1 MKIEIGETKPKH
13 YREYWPG
20 QYQYF
25 SHFEYISG
33 IPSALFMITTIKE
46 NGKPNACFHAWSA
59 FSGDSGGFFVIMPGL
74 GIHKHTYKNILR
86 DKEFCVN
93 FLTSDYYDSCL
104 KTIQHNSDEDDEL
117 TTGGFTAEP
126 AKLVKPPRIRE
137 AFLTYECT
145 LESYSDLSGKGLTA
159 MIIGRVRLS
168 AVDENHRDV
177 ASFCNKNGFM
187 FNIHS
192 PKDAKT
198 GEGDQSAV
206 ATLQVARLINE

>member
-20 QYQYF
+20 QYHFF

-33 IPSALFMITTIKE
+33 IPSTLFMITTNKK
-46 NGKPNACFHAWSA
+46 NGKPNACFHAWST
-59 FSGDSGGFFVIMPGL
+59 FSGDSGGYFVIMPGL
-74 GIHKHTYKNILR
+74 GTHTHTYNNILR

-93 FLTSDYYDSCL
+93 FLTGDYYDGCL
-104 KTIQHNSDEDDEL
+104 KTIKQNGDEDDEL
-117 TTGGFTAEP
+117 IIGGFTTEP

-145 LESYSDLSGKGLTA
+145 LESYSDLSGKGITA

-168 AVDENHRDV
+168 AVDEKHHDV
-177 ASFCNKNGFM
+177 ASLCDKNGFM

-192 PKDAKT
+192 PKDAMT
-198 GEGDQSAV
+198 GEGDQSAM
-206 ATLQVARLINE
+206 ATLQVTRLFSE